1 MSLKNR
7 TRRLWRSGQ
16 SMHFTRALF
25 PRWSAHSLRLRL
37 MLWYGSLLILGLS
50 CFALLVLFLASN
62 AINANV
68 QDAISGVTHAATNDL
83 NRALSPL
90 PPYWPDRLTLNTL
103 DTYNTPGVIVEV
115 FDQQGILRYTSDP
128 TSPLRLDTSTL
139 SGLNTGS
146 VWYTTTINGNQALV
160 EATAISPPPLGTTGS
175 GTTANAAVPRSPG
188 RDTNVIGTLL
198 VARSLQD
205 TSATLS
211 SLQIL
216 LLLTG
221 VVILALFLFCG
232 WAVVGYALRPLSDL
246 VRTASSIAA
255 ATAHGKRPGDLSRR
269 VKRPDAEDE
278 MAQVVDAFNEM
289 LTSIESSAT
298 AQRRFVA
305 DASHELRAPL
315 TTIQGNLAFLI
326 RYIEEI
332 PPAERRTM
340 LADAHGETL
349 RLASLVDELL
359 LLARADAG
367 MGRPAHSVQPAPI
380 VELDR
385 TLLRLVRQMRRR
397 LEIEGVAVKI
407 EIGVIEPVRVRGDEE
422 SMRRIMVILLDNA
435 IKYTRPEEGR
445 GEGRITVALQRVG
458 TEAVLCVSDTGIG
471 IEEKDLPHIFERFYR
486 ADLARSREGTGL
498 GLAIAQT
505 LVEQLNG
512 RITASSTLGKGSTF
526 RVWLPLT

>member
-1 MSLKNR
+1 MSLKNSA
-7 TRRLWRSGQ
+7 RRLGRSIRSTQ
-16 SMHFTRALF
+16 SVFA
-25 PRWSAHSLRLRL
+25 RWSAHSLRLRL

-62 AINANV
+62 AISANV
-68 QDAISGVTHAATNDL
+68 RGTIGGVTKAAIDDL

-90 PPYWPDRLTLNTL
+90 PPYWPERLTLDTL

-115 FDQQGILRYTSDP
+115 FNEQGVMLYSSDP
-128 TSPLRLDTSTL
+128 SSSLRLESSRLTNLGTEP
-139 SGLNTGS
+139 
-146 VWYTTTINGNQALV
+146 VWYMTNVNGDQALV
-160 EATAISPPPLGTTGS
+160 EASAILPPPLAHS
-175 GTTANAAVPRSPG
+175 GGEKTAGATISSPSVQE
-188 RDTNVIGTLL
+188 TNTIGTLL

-205 TSATLS
+205 VSATLS

-216 LLLTG
+216 LALTG
-221 VVILALFLFCG
+221 VVILAIFLVCG

-246 VRTASSIAA
+246 VKTASSIAA
-255 ATAHGKRPGDLSRR
+255 ATAHGKRPGNLNHR
-269 VKRPDAEDE
+269 VKRPEAEDE
-278 MAQVVDAFNEM
+278 MTQVVDAFNEM
-289 LTSIESSAT
+289 LTSIEGSTT
-298 AQRRFVA
+298 AQRRFIA

-326 RYIEEI
+326 RYLEEI
-332 PPAERRTM
+332 PPTERRTM

-367 MGRPAHSVQPAPI
+367 MGRSANPAQPAPV

-385 TLLRLVRQMRRR
+385 TLLKLVRQVRRR
-397 LEIEGVAVKI
+397 LEIEGMVVKI
-407 EIGVIEPVRVRGDEE
+407 EIGAIEPVRVRGDEE

-445 GEGRITVALQRVG
+445 GQGKITVALQRVG
-458 TEAVLCVSDTGIG
+458 SEAVLYVSDTGIG

-512 RITASSTLGKGSTF
+512 RIAACSSPGQGSTF
-526 RVWLPLT
+526 RVFLPLV

>member
-1 MSLKNR
+1 MSLKNSAQ
-7 TRRLWRSGQ
+7 RLGRSIRSTQ
-16 SMHFTRALF
+16 SGFS
-25 PRWSAHSLRLRL
+25 RWSAHSLRLRL
-37 MLWYGSLLILGLS
+37 MLWYGSLLILGLT

-62 AINANV
+62 TINANV
-68 QDAISGVTHAATNDL
+68 RSAISGVTNAATDDL

-90 PPYWPDRLTLNTL
+90 PPYWPARLMLDTL
-103 DTYNTPGVIVEV
+103 DTSNTPGVIVEV
-115 FDQQGILRYTSDP
+115 FNQQGTLLYTSDP
-128 TSPLRLDTSTL
+128 TSSLRLDPAMLTNLGTQPA
-139 SGLNTGS
+139 
-146 VWYTTTINGNQALV
+146 WFTTNMNGNQALV
-160 EATAISPPPLGTTGS
+160 EASAILPPPLTGS
-175 GTTANAAVPRSPG
+175 GSGITASARISGQNNP
-188 RDTNVIGTLL
+188 VIGTLL

-205 TSATLS
+205 ASATLS

-216 LLLTG
+216 LLITG
-221 VVILALFLFCG
+221 VVILAIFLFCG
-232 WAVVGYALRPLSDL
+232 WAVMGYALRPLSDL
-246 VRTASSIAA
+246 VRTASSIAT
-255 ATAHGKRPGDLSRR
+255 ATAHGKHPGDLSRR
-269 VKRPDAEDE
+269 VKRPEAEDE
-278 MAQVVDAFNEM
+278 MTQVVDAFNEM
-289 LTSIESSAT
+289 LTSIEDST
-298 AQRRFVA
+298 TVQRRFIA

-367 MGRPAHSVQPAPI
+367 MGRPANPAQPAPV

-385 TLLRLVRQMRRR
+385 TLLRLVRQVRRR
-397 LEIEGVAVKI
+397 LEIEGMAVKI

-422 SMRRIMVILLDNA
+422 NMRRVMVILLDNA

-445 GEGRITVALQRVG
+445 GEGKITVALQRVG
-458 TEAVLCVSDTGIG
+458 SEAVLRVSDTGIG

-505 LVEQLNG
+505 LVDQLNG
-512 RITASSTLGKGSTF
+512 RITASSSPGKGSTF
-526 RVWLPLT
+526 RVSLPLV